1 MPMTEADKKAQ
12 RKYQA
17 TLKAFTIR
25 LRPEEM
31 ERYKEAAKKSG
42 MTFRSF
48 VISAMDKAVADV
60 E

>member
-1 MPMTEADKKAQ
+1 MPRTEADKKAQ

-17 TLKAFTIR
+17 TLKGFHIK
-25 LRPEEM
+25 LKPEVLEK
-31 ERYKEAAKKSG
+31 YQQAAARKG

-48 VISAMDKAVADV
+48 VLSSMEKAMI